1 LNGRLRRYTQSLKV
15 KAPNY
20 QRAPTRKKKLAQ
32 DAQLDQLKASLD
44 KLSLVN
50 NENSKKVKL
59 IESALKNREEETAD

>member
-1 LNGRLRRYTQSLKV
+1 M